1 MEIRD
6 ALRPDI
12 GEVAPLL
19 STSAGRRALTEH
31 DPLLF
36 AYVYFPHHLRDAQGR
51 MTVCDFHLDLLDYA
65 KSWSKP
71 SGKRKEARAC
81 FIAPRQSGKSTW
93 IFLLLPM
100 WAAAHGHRKFVAAFS
115 DSEAQAMTHL
125 YTFKQELQTNALLM
139 EDFPELCNVHKSNN
153 NARAMMDNRNQTRRE
168 NDFIFM
174 AKGADSAALGM
185 KVGSLRPD
193 VLLFDDIEPGESN
206 YSPYEAA
213 KRKETLLADLFP
225 LNDWAVVA
233 IVGTTT
239 MPDSL
244 IDQMRKVHLAKNDY
258 EGAPDFF
265 REALDPDQRW
275 VIDEQIKVHYWPVII
290 DEGGAERSL
299 WPERWPLAEL
309 NRDRHTR
316 SFAKNMMNRP
326 VSTDGGYW
334 DEDDIDIDQPE
345 YFRHTLLSIDPA
357 VTTAKRSDYTGLAVV
372 SLGSDKKIYVRHAE
386 QVKLGSDALADRV
399 AELVEVYKVGIALV
413 ETNQGGDLWRQVF
426 KNLPCKFRT
435 IRQKEKKEIRA
446 SQVVDFYKRG
456 QVKHTMHF
464 HVAEEQMLAFPKVTH
479 DDVVDAICTGVLTFK
494 KYARGGV
501 KVTQTNYLED

>member
-1 MEIRD
+1 MNIVD
-6 ALRPDI
+6 ALRDDI

-19 STSAGRRALTEH
+19 ATPEGRRALTEH

-36 AYVYFPHHLRDAQGR
+36 AYVYFPHHLRDAEGK
-51 MTVCDFHLDLLDYA
+51 MTVCDFHLDLLEYA
-65 KSWSKP
+65 KSWARP
-71 SGKRKEARAC
+71 LGRRKEARAC

-100 WAAAHGHRKFVAAFS
+100 WAAAHGHRRFVAAFS

-125 YTFKQELQTNALLM
+125 YTFKQELETNERLK
-139 EDFPELCNVHKSNN
+139 EDFPELVNVHKGSN

-168 NDFIFM
+168 NGFIFM

-185 KVGSLRPD
+185 KVGELRPD

-206 YSPYEAA
+206 YSEYEAR

-225 LNDWAVVA
+225 LNDWAAVA

-239 MPDSL
+239 MPNSL
-244 IDQMRKVHLAKNDY
+244 IDQMRKVAAAKGDY
-258 EGAPDFF
+258 EGSPDLF
-265 REALDPDQRW
+265 RESLDPDHRW
-275 VIDEQIKVHYWPVII
+275 VIDEHIDVHYWPVILEK
-290 DEGGAERSL
+290 DGQEVSL
-299 WPERWPLAEL
+299 WPERWSIEDL
-309 NRDRHTR
+309 NNDRHTR
-316 SFAKNMMNRP
+316 SFAKNMMNKP
-326 VSTDGGYW
+326 VSSEGGYW

-345 YFRHTLLSIDPA
+345 YYRHTIISIDPA
-357 VTTAKRSDYTGLAVV
+357 VTTAKKSDYTGIAVLSV
-372 SLGSDKKIYVRHAE
+372 GSDGLIYVRHAE
-386 QVKLGSDALADRV
+386 QVKLPSQLLNDKVKR
-399 AELVEVYKVGIALV
+399 LVEKYAVGIAIV

-426 KNLPCKFRT
+426 NGLPCKFRA
-435 IRQKEKKEIRA
+435 IRQKDKKEVRA

-456 QVKHTMHF
+456 QVKHTEHF
-464 HVAEEQMLAFPKVTH
+464 HVAEEQMLAFPHLTH

-501 KVTQTNYLED
+501 KVTTTKYMEV